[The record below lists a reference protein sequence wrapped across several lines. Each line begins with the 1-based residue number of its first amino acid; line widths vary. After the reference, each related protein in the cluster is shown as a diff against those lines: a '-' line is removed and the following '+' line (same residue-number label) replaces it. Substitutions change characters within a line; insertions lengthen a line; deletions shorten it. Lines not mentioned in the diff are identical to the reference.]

1 MSETSEPNDNSGRY
15 TLSELTNALLPQLSS
30 KEMQDIGRI
39 LQLLV
44 EHFRP
49 ERVYLFGSQARREAT
64 PESDVDL
71 LIVVPQTTEPVY
83 RLEQEA
89 YQLIGAHAVPLDIIV
104 MPHDEFEWRS
114 HARASLPA
122 TVLREGRLLY
132 AA

>member
-1 MSETSEPNDNSGRY
+1 MF
-15 TLSELTNALLPQLSS
+15 PQLDSD
-30 KEMQDIGRI
+30 ELRDLERI
-39 LQLLV
+39 LQQLV
-44 EHFRP
+44 GHFRP
-49 ERVYLFGSQARREAT
+49 VRMYLFGSQARREAT

-71 LIVVPQTTEPVY
+71 LIVVPPTSEPAY

-89 YQLIGAHAVPLDIIV
+89 YQIIGAHAVPLDIIV

-114 HARASLPA
+114 RARASLPA